1 MAGYCWSED
10 GVSVKLVTVKI
21 RQPGVRHDPY
31 NKKKG
36 VCPLS
41 GHQCTDT
48 TGAHHTVLV
57 RTKAEM
63 DVLSQYHITRVEEV
77 RS

>member
-1 MAGYCWSED
+1 M
-10 GVSVKLVTVKI
+10 KLVTVKI
-21 RQPGVRHDPY
+21 RQPGVRHDPL

-36 VCPLS
+36 TCPVSHHL
-41 GHQCTDT
+41 CTDI

-63 DVLSQYHITRVEEV
+63 DVLSMYHITRIEEV
-77 RS
+77 ARL